1 MALHRDKMTPAARCI
16 WNKQYLFVIPFVIFF
31 LDAINVVTKKQSC
44 QKKEMRYTLA
54 QKRLITRSQESN
66 RNNNKCR
73 INQKYYSD
81 FLQIL
86 FHKRIPPLCPIR
98 FLLSLWYTW
107 FCYRTIN
114 RFITN
119 RSCKTKKAFIQG
131 FICLMGRL
139 MGFEPTSDGATIRC
153 VNHFT
158 IFAILNWQ
166 GQQESNPHWRFWR
179 PVYYRCTMPLLTCFI
194 IIANFFKKGKY
205 LTNKKKIA
213 FFE

>member
-1 MALHRDKMTPAARCI
+1 
-16 WNKQYLFVIPFVIFF
+16 
-31 LDAINVVTKKQSC
+31 
-44 QKKEMRYTLA
+44 MRYTLA

-119 RSCKTKKAFIQG
+119 RSYKKKKAFIQG

-158 IFAILNWQ
+158 TIAVCMMYYTWHYVVCKYF
-166 GQQESNPHWRFWR
+166 FYFF
-179 PVYYRCTMPLLTCFI
+179 VYFFMFTEN
-194 IIANFFKKGKY
+194 IANK
-205 LTNKKKIA
+205 
-213 FFE
+213 